1 MLRTRRLLLS
11 GAPKE
16 LKLVS
21 NMQESQLKM
30 RSGKLCGLLSA
41 SFTCA
46 WFAVFMSLFFGK
58 ASGAFSISATL
69 VISSMIANFMLA
81 GDAFL
86 KGTIANRQGFDG
98 IPLKFLIGALVS
110 NIALCLTAFLLPFGL
125 LVDWFVV
132 IAITV
137 IAWAAVRTKK
147 GGVTIPACADG
158 VDPIFACVSTIAVLI
173 WCSDLMPPMTVAGNV
188 VELRTWVDVYYHMG
202 EIGSLARSTG
212 LASMQDLQMAGAQVH
227 PYHLASYFFP
237 ALLQHVTGV
246 PSWTAFGGVLVP
258 FGLLLTSCGA
268 FSLARPT
275 FGRWPAL
282 IAGLSIL
289 LIPDVYHQGF
299 GNQFVGGYN
308 WMQQVG
314 PGGMYGVASAA
325 VAFLFLFEAC
335 RTRNLRLV
343 AVGYF
348 FVVVTLMF
356 KAQVFVAVS
365 FPAFIFPALFFAGI
379 RPGRRVALVLLL
391 TLLYMGVIAVS
402 QRSPNVPVMRLD
414 GSGLKFYSSL
424 ILATQDEGVI
434 KTFLSAV
441 AATVNGSPILGGLL
455 LALGLVVTT
464 FGFVTPLYALA
475 VWRNRKMDSAAV
487 RLFPILIGIVYL
499 IMSTCLSPDT
509 RHFGEPEE
517 LLHRHFVWAYFVLLT
532 WTTAGLSQWLLG
544 DERSPSRPQR
554 YAIAVVSACMLIVPI
569 RESNA
574 IATFKQLGVI
584 RPRELPLCQMKA
596 VDYLRT
602 HSAPGDIIQDSLND
616 LHFIWTG
623 LSGRQIFALDSGGVR
638 SPAGVAPR
646 LASLHAI
653 NSQQSP
659 AEVENYMRTNKIAFF
674 ITNPGDSVA
683 WRGVMGDRK
692 VFQCGQYSIYRF

>member
-1 MLRTRRLLLS
+1 MLS
-11 GAPKE
+11 GAPEE
-16 LKLVS
+16 LQSVS

-30 RSGKLCGLLSA
+30 LSEKQSGLLSA
-41 SFTCA
+41 SFTCV
-46 WFAVFMSLFFGK
+46 WFAVAMSFFFAK
-58 ASGAFSISATL
+58 ASGAFSIIAFA
-69 VISSMIANFMLA
+69 VVSSMIANFMLA

-86 KGTIANRQGFDG
+86 NGTIGDRQGFDG
-98 IPLKFLIGALVS
+98 IPLRFLVGALVS
-110 NIALCLTAFLLPFGL
+110 NVALFLAAVLLPFGL

-132 IAITV
+132 IAVTV
-137 IAWAAVRTKK
+137 IAWTAVRAKR
-147 GGVTIPACADG
+147 GGLAISACADG
-158 VDPIFACVSTIAVLI
+158 VDPMFALVSTVAVLI
-173 WCSDLMPPMTVAGNV
+173 WCSELMPPITVKGQV

-246 PSWTAFGGVLVP
+246 PTWSAFGGVLVP
-258 FGLLLTSCGA
+258 FGMLLTSCAA

-282 IAGLSIL
+282 IAGISIL
-289 LIPDVYHQGF
+289 LVPDVYHQGF

-314 PGGMYGVASAA
+314 PAGMYGVASAA

-335 RTRNLRLV
+335 RARSLQLV

-356 KAQVFVAVS
+356 KAQIFVAVS
-365 FPAFIFPALFFAGI
+365 FPAFVFPALFFVGI
-379 RPGRRVALVLLL
+379 KPGRRIALILLL
-391 TLLYMGVIAVS
+391 TLLYVGVIVVS

-424 ILATQDEGVI
+424 ILASQDEGAI

-441 AATVNGSPILGGLL
+441 TAVLNGSPILGGLL

-475 VWRNRKMDSAAV
+475 VWRNRKMDNAAV

-509 RHFGEPEE
+509 RRFGEPEE
-517 LLHRHFVWAYFVLLT
+517 LLHRHFVWAYFALLT
-532 WTTAGLSQWLLG
+532 WTTASLSQWLI
-544 DERSPSRPQR
+544 ERSPSRLWG
-554 YAIAVVSACMLIVPI
+554 YAVAVVSACLLIVPI
-569 RESNA
+569 REHGA
-574 IATFKQLGVI
+574 IATFKQWGDT
-584 RPRELPLCQMKA
+584 RPRELPLCQFKA

-602 HSAPGDIIQDSLND
+602 NSALSDVVQDSLND
-616 LHFIWTG
+616 HHFMWTG
-623 LSGRQIFALDSGGVR
+623 LSGRQIFAVDSGGVR
-638 SPAGVAPR
+638 SPAGVASR
-646 LASLHAI
+646 LASLRAI
-653 NSQQSP
+653 NNQKSP
-659 AEVENYMRTNKIAFF
+659 TKVEDYMRTNKIAFF

-683 WRGVMGDRK
+683 WRDVMGTRK
-692 VFQCGQYSIYRF
+692 VFQCGQYSVYRF